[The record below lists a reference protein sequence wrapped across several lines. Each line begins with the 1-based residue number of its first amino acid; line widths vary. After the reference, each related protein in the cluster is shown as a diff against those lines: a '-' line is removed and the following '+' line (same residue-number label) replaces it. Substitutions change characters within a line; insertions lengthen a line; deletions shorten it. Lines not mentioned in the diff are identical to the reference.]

1 MENSLNLSH
10 SNDDFFLSLDALIYE
25 NLKDSYNDKYE
36 YILPEVVFDKNLLQ
50 DEKFGILD
58 LQEQFEN

>member
-25 NLKDSYNDKYE
+25 NLKDSYNDEYE

-58 LQEQFEN
+58 LCTI